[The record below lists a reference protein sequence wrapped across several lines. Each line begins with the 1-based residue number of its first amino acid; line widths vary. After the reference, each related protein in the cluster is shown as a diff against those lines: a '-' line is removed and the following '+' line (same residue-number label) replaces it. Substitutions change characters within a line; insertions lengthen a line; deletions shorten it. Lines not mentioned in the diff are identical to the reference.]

1 MSLTDCPLLIILS
14 VPYLE
19 SIVEI
24 FSSDTPSSLP
34 FWCWPG
40 DRTDQTEIPP
50 IDFFLIN
57 LRYQQQRKD
66 GRSEGMEL
74 TASEGL
80 TWLEAGWWNTRRVR
94 SGVSGVTETRQFLP
108 AGGATAGQWP
118 INRPNIAGLGLQQNE
133 DSILNHLNNE
143 GEQNWVYREMRIPSG
158 II

>member
-94 SGVSGVTETRQFLP
+94 SGVSGVTETRQFLFR
-108 AGGATAGQWP
+108 GGSCSGFLPQCILFACSTVLCSKNWP
-118 INRPNIAGLGLQQNE
+118 CKRDDFPC
-133 DSILNHLNNE
+133 D
-143 GEQNWVYREMRIPSG
+143 RIYYYY
-158 II
+158 